1 MRRTHFIAAICAAMV
16 SACGTAP
23 GMYDTMSQPRSTSP
37 SKFTYTRVYCTAD
50 TETHFESVTVDLAKI
65 AAAPPAPP
73 MYIISGG
80 LPAARVNF
88 AVFEAR
94 WGAQDL
100 AKGDY
105 HPAPGAQF
113 TAVLEGL
120 MSITTSDR
128 ETRRFR
134 SGDVI
139 RVDDSAPCKGHIS
152 VNESDNLLSVMI
164 AR

>member
-1 MRRTHFIAAICAAMV
+1 MHKTRFIVAICAALL
-16 SACGTAP
+16 SACGSAP
-23 GMYDTMSQPRSTSP
+23 GAYEPRSTGP
-37 SKFTYTRVYCTAD
+37 SKFAYTRIYCTPD
-50 TETHFESVTVDLAKI
+50 TETHFENVTVDLAKI

-88 AVFEAR
+88 AVFEGR

-100 AKGDY
+100 AKGAY
-105 HPAPGAQF
+105 HPAPAAQF

-139 RVDDSAPCKGHIS
+139 RVDDVAPCKGHIS

>member
-1 MRRTHFIAAICAAMV
+1 MHTTRFIATICVAV
-16 SACGTAP
+16 LCACGSAP
-23 GMYDTMSQPRSTSP
+23 GAYDTTTRPRSTSP
-37 SKFTYTRVYCTAD
+37 SKFTYTRIYCTPD
-50 TETHFESVTVDLAKI
+50 TETHFENVTVDLAKV

-88 AVFEAR
+88 AVFEPR

-105 HPAPGAQF
+105 HPAPAAQF

-120 MSITTSDR
+120 MSITASDR

-139 RVDDSAPCKGHIS
+139 RVDDVSPCKGHIS

-164 AR
+164 VR